1 MAITKLPPDL
11 KRTELLICAICNVKL
26 DLDKAT
32 AGILDSNHKQ
42 AFACVSHFSEIEKLI
57 TGWADF
63 TVKEKYKSLHHG
75 QEPDELLAKAGGHHA
90 RLDS

>member
-11 KRTELLICAICNVKL
+11 KLSDTLTCAICGVKL

-32 AGILDSNHKQ
+32 AGMCDSNRQQ
-42 AFACVSHFSEIEKLI
+42 AFACVSHFSEVEKLI

-63 TVKEKYKSLHHG
+63 AAKEKYKSLHHG
-75 QEPDELLAKAGGHHA
+75 QEPDELLTKAGGHHA